1 MKQNEFNHILG
12 NIGALSPDQ
21 VRQLRRELDSRLTDA
36 GRRDA
41 APPVDA
47 GVPAA
52 DPILGCMRD
61 DAELIDEIV
70 ADAYRRRREET
81 WRELGL

>member
-12 NIGALSPDQ
+12 NIDALSPDQ
-21 VRQLRRELDSRLTDA
+21 VRQLRRELDNQLAGA

-41 APPVDA
+41 APQVDA
-47 GVPAA
+47 GDPAA

-61 DAELIDEIV
+61 DAELMDEIV
-70 ADAYRRRREET
+70 ADAYRRRREEI